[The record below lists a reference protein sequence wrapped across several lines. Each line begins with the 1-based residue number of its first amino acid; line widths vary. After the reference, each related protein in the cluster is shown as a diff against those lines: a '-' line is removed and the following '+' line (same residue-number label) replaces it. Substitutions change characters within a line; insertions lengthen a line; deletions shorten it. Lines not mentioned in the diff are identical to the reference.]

1 MSLLFETI
9 RISGGVPMHLGWHN
23 LRVNRSRNEF
33 WDRPDPIDLHP
44 LIKIP
49 GEFRTGLVA
58 CNVYYGKEIGQIT
71 FRKYLKKEIR
81 TLRLVDSGGIDYHVK
96 YTDRSGLDLL
106 MSKRGECDDIVIVKN
121 GYLADTSISNLVF
134 FNGTDWITPEKPLLA
149 GVTRERL
156 LAEGRIR
163 TGNIRVTDLD
173 QYMGCKL
180 INAMR
185 YPEEETLIPVRSV
198 FR

>member
-1 MSLLFETI
+1 
-9 RISGGVPMHLGWHN
+9 
-23 LRVNRSRNEF
+23 
-33 WDRPDPIDLHP
+33 
-44 LIKIP
+44 
-49 GEFRTGLVA
+49 
-58 CNVYYGKEIGQIT
+58 
-71 FRKYLKKEIR
+71 
-81 TLRLVDSGGIDYHVK
+81 
-96 YTDRSGLDLL
+96 

-173 QYMGCKL
+173 QYTGCKL

>member
-9 RISGGVPMHLGWHN
+9 RVCEGIPMHLGWHN
-23 LRVNRSRNEF
+23 LRVDRSRKEF
-33 WDRPDPIDLHP
+33 WDRPEPVDLSL

-49 GEFRTGLVA
+49 TGFRTGLVA
-58 CNVYYGKEIGQIT
+58 CRVNYGKEIGEIT
-71 FRKYLKKEIR
+71 FTRYLKKEVQ
-81 TLRLVDSGGIDYHVK
+81 TLQLVDSGGIDYHVK

-106 MSKRGECDDIVIVKN
+106 MSKRGKCDDIIIV
-121 GYLADTSISNLVF
+121 ADGLLTDSSFSNLIF

-149 GVTRERL
+149 GVTRDRL
-156 LAEGRIR
+156 LAEGRIK
-163 TGNIRVTDLD
+163 TGSIRIGDLD
-173 QYMGCKL
+173 QYAGCKL

-185 YPEEETLIPVRSV
+185 YPEEESLVPVRSV